1 MAGYCTVERAE
12 LWGPVVV
19 PSNKSYTH
27 RAIFMGALANGTSYV
42 RNPLISRDTMASVE
56 AARAFG
62 AKVEMENGMR
72 EIKIVGRG
80 YPELRTGEIDASN
93 SGTTMRISAAI
104 AGLCGSKVIING
116 DSSLS
121 TRPMQPIVD
130 AINRL
135 GARCAS
141 DNGRAPLAITGR
153 DGMEGGEVSVDGTI
167 SSQFI
172 SGLCMA
178 AALMEKGLTI
188 NIDGELVSKPYLD
201 ATIAT
206 QRRFGVDVKTEIPYK
221 RYRIDRQDYRG
232 AVFYVP
238 GDYSSAALMI
248 AGGILNSRE
257 MMVYVDNSEGLP
269 QADQAF
275 VNHARRLGGDIVPD
289 YQTSTQMRI
298 RGDVLGWDLPKRGIL
313 VRGGDVKGGY
323 VDLSNSPDSLPA
335 TAILGLR
342 SADWVK
348 IGNVKQ
354 ARYKETDRIALLA
367 RELPKMG
374 ATVEENRDGLWIRT
388 ERGLNRAILDPRASQ
403 EKEGDHRLFMAFVM
417 AGAYAGGASVIDPR
431 CVDVSYSQFL
441 NHMKMLRGRVRVG

>member
-1 MAGYCTVERAE
+1 MERSE

-27 RAIFMGALANGTSYV
+27 RAIFMAALARGTSSIQ
-42 RNPLISRDTMASVE
+42 NPLVSRDTMASLE
-56 AARAFG
+56 AVRAFG
-62 AKVEMENGMR
+62 AKVTVSPDMR
-72 EIKIVGRG
+72 EIEIRGRG
-80 YPELRTGEIDASN
+80 RPEPVSGEIDASN

-104 AGLCGSKVIING
+104 ASLCGGRIVIRG

-121 TRPMQPIVD
+121 TRPMQPMVD
-130 AINRL
+130 VINRL

-141 DNGRAPLAITGR
+141 DNGRAPLVITGR
-153 DGMEGGEVSVDGTI
+153 EGMEGGEVSVDGTI

-172 SGLCMA
+172 SGLCIA
-178 AALMEKGLTI
+178 APLMERGLTI
-188 NIDGELVSKPYLD
+188 NINGELVSKPYLD
-201 ATIAT
+201 ATIAA

-221 RYRIDRQDYRG
+221 RYRIDRQDYRE
-232 AVFYVP
+232 AVFSVP
-238 GDYSSAALMI
+238 GDYSSATLMI
-248 AGGILNSRE
+248 AGGILNARE

-269 QADQAF
+269 QADRAF
-275 VNHARRLGGDIVPD
+275 VNHAKRLGADIVPD
-289 YQTSTQMRI
+289 YQTSAQMRI

-313 VRGGDVKGGY
+313 VRGGDVRGGY

-348 IGNVKQ
+348 IGNVAQ

-388 ERGLNRAILDPRASQ
+388 ERRLNHVTLDPRASPG
-403 EKEGDHRLFMAFVM
+403 KEGDHRLFMAFVM
-417 AGAYAGGASVIDPR
+417 AGTYAGGTSVMDPR

-441 NHMKMLRGRVRVG
+441 SHVKMLRGRVRVE